1 MSSSQQHS
9 SPKTSD
15 HQHTASSA
23 SLDDS
28 SSDVVVVSR
37 HASPN
42 AASAPS
48 SLSYT
53 VELFENERWFPL
65 SGWCPKRLPSDRPH
79 FSSKDGK
86 TALDPL
92 KWTIPSGYEWIGDWA
107 IDKEHPKGND
117 AEGWRYGF
125 AWATHFQPTMSGS
138 TFVRRR
144 RWIRTMIRPP
154 TITTTTTT
162 LANGEEEVK
171 QATWDSHSNRAV
183 TDAKTVAPH
192 PTDIP
197 ESSLPHAQ
205 SKRAAA
211 RLRDVPSSSERVAD
225 ASPSAAVVHPSPA
238 AEIYDDA
245 TADDGET
252 LGDDA
257 QAPSASMRYFS
268 ERQATSS
275 VIAGS
280 RRGPSTHTF
289 EVDQPAPSEAPHE
302 HEVVGGPVTP
312 PCMSPHAAAVYES
325 SSSPNATD
333 ETAAA
338 SVTASQPP
346 QRNPF
351 APDDDEDAAFYGFAA
366 HHHSPRTAA
375 AFGTAASIQVVP
387 SGGSAIAIEH
397 NDNALSFQRTLTEI
411 VEDVDRSDAQD
422 MQVWEDQ
429 QQQHGT
435 FGGGNSSF
443 AGSSPYLPRQH
454 NSGVCFG
461 GLSSSPVA
469 VTSDPHDEDAF
480 ANMLMHFVSKAKDE

>member
-9 SPKTSD
+9 SPKTA
-15 HQHTASSA
+15 HQHTSSF
-23 SLDDS
+23 LDDS
-28 SSDVVVVSR
+28 SSDVVSH

-79 FSSKDGK
+79 FSSKDGR

-92 KWTIPSGYEWIGDWA
+92 KWTIPHGYEWIGDWA

-125 AWATHFQPTMSGS
+125 AWGTHFQPTMSGS

-171 QATWDSHSNRAV
+171 QATWDSHNNRAV
-183 TDAKTVAPH
+183 TNVKTVQQH
-192 PTDIP
+192 VTDIP

-205 SKRAAA
+205 SKRTAA
-211 RLRDVPSSSERVAD
+211 RIRDVPSSSERVAA
-225 ASPSAAVVHPSPA
+225 ASSATVVHPSPV
-238 AEIYDDA
+238 EIYDDA
-245 TADDGET
+245 AADEDEN
-252 LGDDA
+252 LGDDV

-280 RRGPSTHTF
+280 RQGPSTHAY
-289 EVDQPAPSEAPHE
+289 EVEQPAPSEEPHK
-302 HEVVGGPVTP
+302 VLGGPATP
-312 PCMSPHAAAVYES
+312 PRMSPRAEAVSES
-325 SSSPNATD
+325 ERKTTD
-333 ETAAA
+333 ETTAAPA
-338 SVTASQPP
+338 PSSQPSPPSSQPP
-346 QRNPF
+346 RNPF

-366 HHHSPRTAA
+366 HHHSPRTA
-375 AFGTAASIQVVP
+375 FGTAASIQVVP
-387 SGGSAIAIEH
+387 SGGSAVAIEH

-429 QQQHGT
+429 QQHGP
-435 FGGGNSSF
+435 FGSSF

-461 GLSSSPVA
+461 APSSSPVA
-469 VTSDPHDEDAF
+469 VTSDPHDEDTF